1 MKIDKKVI
9 NYIIFGIMTT
19 AVNVITFY
27 ILDKLKIEYKIN
39 TTISNFISI
48 IFAYVTNK
56 IFVFES
62 KSWEIKFIVKE
73 MTKFFLSRL
82 GTYFL
87 DIFSMCIFVE
97 IFLFNNMISKIL
109 ANILVVV
116 ANYILSKFYIFRE
129 AEK

>member
-1 MKIDKKVI
+1 MKIDKKII

-19 AVNVITFY
+19 AVNVVTFY
-27 ILDKLKIEYKIN
+27 ILDKLKVEYKVN
-39 TTISNFISI
+39 TTVSNFISI
-48 IFAYVTNK
+48 IFAYITNK

-62 KSWEIKFIVKE
+62 KNWEMKFVSKE
-73 MTKFFLSRL
+73 ISKFFLSRL

-97 IFLFNNMISKIL
+97 VFLFSNMVSKIF
-109 ANILVVV
+109 ANILVIA

-129 AEK
+129 AKK

>member
-1 MKIDKKVI
+1 MKIDKKII
-9 NYIIFGIMTT
+9 NYIIFGIVTT
-19 AVNVITFY
+19 AVNVVTFY
-27 ILDKLKIEYKIN
+27 ILDKLKVEYKIN

-62 KSWEIKFIVKE
+62 KDWEMKFVSKE
-73 MTKFFLSRL
+73 ISKFFLSRL

-97 IFLFNNMISKIL
+97 IFLFNSMISKIS
-109 ANILVVV
+109 ANILVIV

-129 AEK
+129 AKK

>member
-62 KSWEIKFIVKE
+62 KNWKMKFVVRE
-73 MTKFFLSRL
+73 VSKFFLSRL

-97 IFLFNNMISKIL
+97 VFLFSNMISKIS
-109 ANILVVV
+109 ANILVIV

-129 AEK
+129 AKK

>member
-1 MKIDKKVI
+1 MKIDKKII
-9 NYIIFGIMTT
+9 NYIIFGIVTT
-19 AVNVITFY
+19 AVNVVTFY
-27 ILDKLKIEYKIN
+27 ILDKLKVEYKIN

-62 KSWEIKFIVKE
+62 KDWEMKFVSKE
-73 MTKFFLSRL
+73 ISEFFLSRL

-97 IFLFNNMISKIL
+97 IFLFNSMISKIS
-109 ANILVVV
+109 ANILVIV

-129 AEK
+129 AKK

>member
-1 MKIDKKVI
+1 MKIDKKII

-19 AVNVITFY
+19 AVNVVTFY
-27 ILDKLKIEYKIN
+27 MLDKLKVEYKIN

-62 KSWEIKFIVKE
+62 KSWEIKFVSKE
-73 MTKFFLSRL
+73 ILKFFLSRL

-97 IFLFNNMISKIL
+97 VFLFSNMASKIF
-109 ANILVVV
+109 ANILVIA

-129 AEK
+129 AKK

>member
-1 MKIDKKVI
+1 MKIDKKII

-19 AVNVITFY
+19 AVNVVTFY
-27 ILDKLKIEYKIN
+27 ILDKLKVEYKIN
-39 TTISNFISI
+39 TTISNFLSI

-62 KSWEIKFIVKE
+62 KSWEIKFVSKE
-73 MTKFFLSRL
+73 ILKFFLSRL

-97 IFLFNNMISKIL
+97 VFLFSNMASKIF
-109 ANILVVV
+109 ANILVIA

-129 AEK
+129 AKK

>member
-1 MKIDKKVI
+1 MKIDKKII

-19 AVNVITFY
+19 AVNVVTFY
-27 ILDKLKIEYKIN
+27 ILDKLKVEYKIN

-62 KSWEIKFIVKE
+62 KSWEIKFVSKE
-73 MTKFFLSRL
+73 ILKFFLSRL

-97 IFLFNNMISKIL
+97 VFLFSNMASKIF
-109 ANILVVV
+109 ANILVIA

-129 AEK
+129 AKK